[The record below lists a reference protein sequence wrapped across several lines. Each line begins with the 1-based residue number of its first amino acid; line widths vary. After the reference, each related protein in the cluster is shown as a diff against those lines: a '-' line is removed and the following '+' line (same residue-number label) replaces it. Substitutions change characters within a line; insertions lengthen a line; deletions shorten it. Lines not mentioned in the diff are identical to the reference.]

1 MNRLAN
7 KVAVITGA
15 GGGIGRATA
24 RAFIAEGATV
34 GVLDRDA
41 ASVEA
46 LVRELG
52 PATFP
57 LVADVADEAS
67 VARAFDEVGQRD
79 GRLDVLYNCAAVQ
92 MHDRDARV
100 DRLELE
106 VWTETIR
113 INLTGVFLCCK
124 YGVRLMLRDS
134 RGGSIINCGSP
145 TGVTGCGA
153 GNDAYSASKGG
164 VMALTRAMAIDYAR
178 EGVRVNNILPGAIE
192 TPLMAP
198 LLADPRRRATIEA
211 GEPIGRIGVPEDLA
225 GMAVFLASDES
236 SYATGANF
244 TVDGG
249 ICIR

>member
-15 GGGIGRATA
+15 GGGIGRAAA

-113 INLTGVFLCCK
+113 INL
-124 YGVRLMLRDS
+124 
-134 RGGSIINCGSP
+134 
-145 TGVTGCGA
+145 
-153 GNDAYSASKGG
+153 
-164 VMALTRAMAIDYAR
+164 
-178 EGVRVNNILPGAIE
+178 ILQ
-192 TPLMAP
+192 
-198 LLADPRRRATIEA
+198 R
-211 GEPIGRIGVPEDLA
+211 
-225 GMAVFLASDES
+225 
-236 SYATGANF
+236 
-244 TVDGG
+244 
-249 ICIR
+249 